1 MKHFLI
7 LLILQS
13 LCFSFEGR
21 VIKITDGDT
30 ITVLNND
37 KQQIK
42 VRLWGIDAPEKKQ
55 NFGNKSKQFLS
66 DLISGQIVEIDQKG
80 IDRYGRTLGIVFLK
94 DDINAKMVLNGYA
107 WAYTKYSKY
116 YAPLQSKA
124 KYLKSGLWI
133 DEAPMAP
140 WDFRKNNIN

>member
-55 NFGNKSKQFLS
+55 NFGNKSKRFLS
-66 DLISGQIVEIDQKG
+66 DLISGQIVEIDEKG

-94 DDINAKMVLNGYA
+94 MISM
-107 WAYTKYSKY
+107 
-116 YAPLQSKA
+116 
-124 KYLKSGLWI
+124 LKW
-133 DEAPMAP
+133 
-140 WDFRKNNIN
+140 F

>member
-42 VRLWGIDAPEKKQ
+42 VRLWG
-55 NFGNKSKQFLS
+55 
-66 DLISGQIVEIDQKG
+66 
-80 IDRYGRTLGIVFLK
+80 
-94 DDINAKMVLNGYA
+94 
-107 WAYTKYSKY
+107 
-116 YAPLQSKA
+116 
-124 KYLKSGLWI
+124 
-133 DEAPMAP
+133 
-140 WDFRKNNIN
+140 